1 MSDRINPSTMV
12 PTYGAGRIIMIFF
25 VFITFLLP
33 AIARRSGEAGGDE
46 SDETQSACSGMIIV
60 NLPFESCIIALLAF

>member
-1 MSDRINPSTMV
+1 MSDRIDPSTMV

-33 AIARRSGEAGGDE
+33 AMLRNARRAG
-46 SDETQSACSGMIIV
+46 MKV
-60 NLPFESCIIALLAF
+60 MKPNPLAAE